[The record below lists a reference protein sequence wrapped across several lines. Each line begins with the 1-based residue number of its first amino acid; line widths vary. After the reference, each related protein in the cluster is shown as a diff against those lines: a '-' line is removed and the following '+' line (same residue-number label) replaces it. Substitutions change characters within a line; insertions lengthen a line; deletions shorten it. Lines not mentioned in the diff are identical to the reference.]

1 MSDCSVFV
9 AGATGVLGRRL
20 VRQFADRGHAVV
32 GLSRDE
38 RSDDI
43 VERNGGEPSRGD
55 LFDEDS
61 VVRAAEGADVVIH
74 AATAVPTENPTPEK
88 WDVHHRV
95 WTDGVEAL
103 TRAAAEA
110 GADQYLQQSIVWVA
124 RQPDGAPFDEESRVI
139 PDPSTQ
145 AAIEAEELTWE
156 ADSTYDFD
164 VGILRCGYFY
174 APDAYHTRAVGEG
187 LLQGEPSIIDGS
199 EDAKISRLHAHDA
212 ASAFVAVAQSGQ
224 SGLWHVV
231 DDEPVSPAE
240 FFTELADQLD
250 VPTPGRMSDEEAR
263 RELGDVQVELFTRP
277 METSAEKLRSE
288 VGWEP
293 TYATYREGLDHVV
306 EMWRSEGRLGL
317 TDENT

>member
-1 MSDCSVFV
+1 MSQLSVFI

-20 VRQFADRGHAVV
+20 VSQFAERGHTVV

-38 RSDDI
+38 RGDEI
-43 VERNGGEPSRGD
+43 VEANGGEPHRAD
-55 LFDEDS
+55 LFDEQS
-61 VVRAAEGADVVIH
+61 VVRAAEGSDVVIH

-95 WTDGVEAL
+95 WTEGVEAL
-103 TRAAAEA
+103 TKAAAEA

-124 RQPDGAPFDEESRVI
+124 RQPDGESFDEESRVI
-139 PDPSTQ
+139 PDPSTE
-145 AAIEAEELTWE
+145 AAIEAEEITRE

-174 APDAYHTRAVGEG
+174 APDAYHTRSVGEG
-187 LLQGEPSIIDGS
+187 LLQGEQSIIDGS
-199 EDAKISRLHAHDA
+199 ENAKISRLHAHDA
-212 ASAFVAVAQSGQ
+212 ASAFVAVGESGR

-231 DDEPVSPAE
+231 DDEPVSPAT
-240 FFTELADQLD
+240 FFTELADRLD
-250 VPTPGRMSDEEAR
+250 APTPGRMSDEEAR
-263 RELGDVQVELFTRP
+263 QELGDVQVELFTRP

-306 EMWRSEGRLGL
+306 ETWRSEGYLL
-317 TDENT
+317 EAS